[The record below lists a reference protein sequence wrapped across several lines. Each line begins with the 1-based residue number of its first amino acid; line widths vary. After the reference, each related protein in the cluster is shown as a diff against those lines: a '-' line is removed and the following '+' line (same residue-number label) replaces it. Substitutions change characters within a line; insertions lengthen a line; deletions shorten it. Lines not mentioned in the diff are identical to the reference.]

1 MDYLICMFNLML
13 QSAKLKSVKAGKN
26 SITLKWKKRKDISG
40 YQISVTD
47 ENYKRTKCYKIKG
60 KNKTTYKIKRLKR
73 HKKYYISLQTYK
85 KVKPSKKYRGV
96 NLWKKMESYGVY
108 KTVKT
113 K

>member
-1 MDYLICMFNLML
+1 MNAVESSCRPHCTSGRRNLRFYYNHYTE
-13 QSAKLKSVKAGKN
+13 K
-26 SITLKWKKRKDISG
+26 

-47 ENYKRTKCYKIKG
+47 ENYKRTKCYKIKS
-60 KNKTTYKIKRLKR
+60 KNKTTYKIKGLKR

-85 KVKPSKKYRGV
+85 KVKPSKKYKGV
-96 NLWKKMESYGVY
+96 NLWKKMESYGVH

>member
-1 MDYLICMFNLML
+1 MDYSICMFNLIL

-47 ENYKRTKCYKIKG
+47 ENYKRTKCYKIKS
-60 KNKTTYKIKRLKR
+60 KNKTTYKIKGLKR

-85 KVKPSKKYRGV
+85 KVKPSKKYKGV